1 MKKKKL
7 KKVTSKEIKKI
18 LIKIKPGIKFKLN
31 NKKINL
37 IEDGFIDSFDIIQII
52 LEIEKI
58 NKKKINIA
66 KVNREAFS
74 SVNNI
79 LKFFK

>member
-1 MKKKKL
+1 MPAAVAL
-7 KKVTSKEIKKI
+7 TFGTMMLTVGYMERV
-18 LIKIKPGIKFKLN
+18 L

-37 IEDGFIDSFDIIQII
+37 VADGFIDSFDIIQII
-52 LEIEKI
+52 IEIEKI
-58 NKKKINIA
+58 NKKKINMA

>member
-1 MKKKKL
+1 MKRNKL
-7 KKVTSKEIKKI
+7 KKITSKEIKNF
-18 LIKIKPGIKFKLN
+18 LIKIKPGIKSNLN

-37 IEDGFIDSFDIIQII
+37 VADGFIDSFDIIQII
-52 LEIEKI
+52 IEIEKI
-58 NKKKINIA
+58 NKKKINMA

>member
-1 MKKKKL
+1 MI
-7 KKVTSKEIKKI
+7 VF